1 MFTIVFISAKL
12 LDSITLRVLRSS
24 PLGPHASAHTQRS
37 RRERCTRVTPRHPVE
52 RGSQGRLLA
61 VLALGTLVQR
71 VPRGRQPLHGL
82 SQNNRILASP
92 RCNSARLWAI
102 CSRHTRGCWL
112 AAGADHH
119 ARSHRYGATA
129 ASTAASL
136 FAHAAS
142 LLRERGAQ
150 PGHRLLCTGTGS
162 SGGEANCP
170 NSENSASAEFQPV
183 ASHEIVQPQQE
194 LRT

>member
-1 MFTIVFISAKL
+1 M
-12 LDSITLRVLRSS
+12 
-24 PLGPHASAHTQRS
+24 
-37 RRERCTRVTPRHPVE
+37 
-52 RGSQGRLLA
+52 LA

-142 LLRERGAQ
+142 LLRGRGAQ
-150 PGHRLLCTGTGS
+150 PARAQAVHPYVINACFHACFSIWHR
-162 SGGEANCP
+162 
-170 NSENSASAEFQPV
+170 
-183 ASHEIVQPQQE
+183 
-194 LRT
+194 